1 MTCGYGD
8 ELATLSAFVRG
19 PCVLIKIGP
28 GKRANADPALS
39 NHSVLES
46 NVPLILVTSENRSA
60 QAAFEAYAGMRKHE
74 VGRPSLRNNPH
85 WQAAVAAAFARF
97 EQEMGAGGA

>member
-1 MTCGYGD
+1 VD
-8 ELATLSAFVRG
+8 NPVDSATLSAFVRG
-19 PCVLIKIGP
+19 PHMLTKIGP

-39 NHSVLES
+39 NNAFVERYM
-46 NVPLILVTSENRSA
+46 PLTLVTSENRSA
-60 QAAFEAYAGMRKHE
+60 QAAFEAYAEMRKHE